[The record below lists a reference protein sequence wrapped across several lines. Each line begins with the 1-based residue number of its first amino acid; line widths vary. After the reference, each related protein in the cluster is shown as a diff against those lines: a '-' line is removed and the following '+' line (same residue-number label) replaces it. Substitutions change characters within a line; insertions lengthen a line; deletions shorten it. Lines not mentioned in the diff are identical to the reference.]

1 MPHHE
6 VYLMFIEPFFLLFHN
21 LCTFFP
27 ALAYPWPILAFV
39 MVDQPLYF

>member
-1 MPHHE
+1 
-6 VYLMFIEPFFLLFHN
+6 LLFHN